1 MDRDF
6 LLETYGR
13 CYDAEAGPWN
23 LSLQNK
29 YLEFA
34 ITRFFEENFPI
45 PRGAALCNIGIGA
58 GYWDRYLSYR
68 LDGGTL
74 TSIDIQEICCRQLE
88 ECLVNERNPN
98 PVQVICSDV
107 MLLSDLADSFDIV
120 TMVGSARLESG
131 LREDILDKAVS
142 FLKSGGSL
150 YYQTLDSEETEG
162 WVRDFCQT
170 RPVSAEAYLL
180 DTAYGFKAQYWKL
193 TKGELA
199 LENKD
204 FWENCWQSENPE
216 AMYAYLDGYYRWKD
230 GIIDVFRAH
239 RAERVCDAACG
250 FGAYSLAFASN
261 GFQVESFDISPSAA
275 EITRRGLARYG
286 IDARVKTASI
296 LETGYEDEAFDGVIA
311 SSVLDHM
318 TSADARKA
326 LAELYRITR
335 NGGLVLVSFDTAE
348 DSDFGMAHEV
358 LPDGSLRYAE
368 GTPRVGMIFHPYDED
383 GIASL
388 LEGKTVLYAQT
399 NQKGEQVRILQKRSA
414 DENL

>member
-1 MDRDF
+1 M
-6 LLETYGR
+6 
-13 CYDAEAGPWN
+13 
-23 LSLQNK
+23 
-29 YLEFA
+29 
-34 ITRFFEENFPI
+34 
-45 PRGAALCNIGIGA
+45 
-58 GYWDRYLSYR
+58 
-68 LDGGTL
+68 
-74 TSIDIQEICCRQLE
+74 
-88 ECLVNERNPN
+88 
-98 PVQVICSDV
+98 
-107 MLLSDLADSFDIV
+107 
-120 TMVGSARLESG
+120 
-131 LREDILDKAVS
+131 
-142 FLKSGGSL
+142 
-150 YYQTLDSEETEG
+150 
-162 WVRDFCQT
+162 
-170 RPVSAEAYLL
+170 
-180 DTAYGFKAQYWKL
+180 
-193 TKGELA
+193 
-199 LENKD
+199 ENKD

-230 GIIDVFRAH
+230 GIIDIFRAH

-399 NQKGEQVRILQKRSA
+399 NRKGEQVRILQKRSA

>member
-150 YYQTLDSEETEG
+150 Y
-162 WVRDFCQT
+162 
-170 RPVSAEAYLL
+170 
-180 DTAYGFKAQYWKL
+180 
-193 TKGELA
+193 
-199 LENKD
+199 
-204 FWENCWQSENPE
+204 
-216 AMYAYLDGYYRWKD
+216 
-230 GIIDVFRAH
+230 
-239 RAERVCDAACG
+239 
-250 FGAYSLAFASN
+250 
-261 GFQVESFDISPSAA
+261 
-275 EITRRGLARYG
+275 
-286 IDARVKTASI
+286 
-296 LETGYEDEAFDGVIA
+296 
-311 SSVLDHM
+311 
-318 TSADARKA
+318 
-326 LAELYRITR
+326 
-335 NGGLVLVSFDTAE
+335 
-348 DSDFGMAHEV
+348 
-358 LPDGSLRYAE
+358 
-368 GTPRVGMIFHPYDED
+368 
-383 GIASL
+383 
-388 LEGKTVLYAQT
+388 
-399 NQKGEQVRILQKRSA
+399 
-414 DENL
+414 